1 LSNIRQLNEMV
12 LHKLPLFQNVFLF
25 DWQFSCANLL
35 TNEKEINDNT
45 HFIFLCINL
54 LLKQKLLE
62 SLHKMYMGDFQ
73 KNEDFSFSENNLNI
87 KWYERKV
94 NILKQAQW

>member
-62 SLHKMYMGDFQ
+62 SLHKMYIVFC
-73 KNEDFSFSENNLNI
+73 ST
-87 KWYERKV
+87 V
-94 NILKQAQW
+94 NWTLTYGGHLHTFVATI

>member
-1 LSNIRQLNEMV
+1 MYAFMYACIYVNDTCMCLYMFNEICMHV
-12 LHKLPLFQNVFLF
+12 
-25 DWQFSCANLL
+25 
-35 TNEKEINDNT
+35 
-45 HFIFLCINL
+45 
-54 LLKQKLLE
+54 
-62 SLHKMYMGDFQ
+62 YMGDFK